1 METYTRAEA
10 IGKVELTKIPV
21 GDSEKNII
29 AQNLLVN
36 AMDYGWQ
43 TGGCRILREHRFE
56 PYLVPSNLQ
65 TLFYS
70 NTESL
75 VSSIR
80 LLSYV
85 DLLKIF
91 ID

>member
-10 IGKVELTKIPV
+10 IGKVELSKIPV

-56 PYLVPSNLQ
+56 PYLVPNNLQ

-70 NTESL
+70 NTENM

>member
-1 METYTRAEA
+1 METYTREEA

-21 GDSEKNII
+21 EDSEKNII
-29 AQNLLVN
+29 AQNILVH
-36 AMDYGWQ
+36 AMNYGWQ
-43 TGGCRILREHRFE
+43 SGGCQILREHRFE
-56 PYLVPSNLQ
+56 PYLVPSTLQ

-70 NTESL
+70 NTESM

-80 LLSYV
+80 LLSYE

-91 ID
+91 IE

>member
-10 IGKVELTKIPV
+10 IGKVELSKIPV

-29 AQNLLVN
+29 AQNILVN

-43 TGGCRILREHRFE
+43 SGGCRILREHRFE
-56 PYLVPSNLQ
+56 PYLVPNTFQ
-65 TLFYS
+65 TLYYS
-70 NTESL
+70 NMENM
-75 VSSIR
+75 VSSMR
-80 LLSYV
+80 LLSYE

>member
-29 AQNLLVN
+29 AQNILVN

-43 TGGCRILREHRFE
+43 SGGCRILREHRFE
-56 PYLVPSNLQ
+56 PYLVPSTFQ
-65 TLFYS
+65 TLYYS
-70 NTESL
+70 NMENM
-75 VSSIR
+75 VSSMR
-80 LLSYV
+80 CLSYE

-91 ID
+91 IY

>member
-1 METYTRAEA
+1 METYTREEA
-10 IGKVELTKIPV
+10 IGKVELSKIPV

-29 AQNLLVN
+29 AQNILVN

-43 TGGCRILREHRFE
+43 SGGCRILREHRFE
-56 PYLVPSNLQ
+56 PYLVPNNLQ

-70 NTESL
+70 NMENM

-80 LLSYV
+80 LLSYE

>member
-10 IGKVELTKIPV
+10 IGKVELSKIPV

-29 AQNLLVN
+29 AQNILVN

-56 PYLVPSNLQ
+56 PYLVPDTRQ
-65 TLFYS
+65 TLYYS
-70 NTESL
+70 NTENMVHSR
-75 VSSIR
+75 R

-91 ID
+91 IE

>member
-1 METYTRAEA
+1 METYTREEA

-29 AQNLLVN
+29 AQNILVN

-56 PYLVPSNLQ
+56 PYLVPSTFQ
-65 TLFYS
+65 TLYYS
-70 NTESL
+70 NRENM

-85 DLLKIF
+85 DLSLIH
-91 ID
+91 I